1 GAGRIPAIGARN
13 PVGLLHWLLDDLG
26 AAGLHSL
33 EGVVEVP
40 RGQEDPAV
48 RAFGHHRMMRRS
60 SSVTPGS
67 TTGGARRIEVSG
79 WPGGPTVIQRIL
91 PCALRRSAATARL
104 TSCRAAFAAT
114 TMRRRSR
121 SAVMG

>member
-1 GAGRIPAIGARN
+1 MPPGGGLRPVPRTYDQHRSLDGSAQLLDADHVAGGIPESAVAN

-33 EGVVEVP
+33 EGAVEVP

-67 TTGGARRIEVSG
+67 TTGGARR
-79 WPGGPTVIQRIL
+79 
-91 PCALRRSAATARL
+91 
-104 TSCRAAFAAT
+104 
-114 TMRRRSR
+114 
-121 SAVMG
+121 